1 MKSIVTI
8 LLLFISFLSFGQRP
22 QDTLLTKLRPF
33 DLSDNGNLRL
43 LDGNFT
49 ISDGMGGFTYRLDSS
64 GTFERVDFADIG
76 GSFIS
81 QKGTVRLNSNKQLEL
96 VSDEETSTFDIF
108 VFDTFAF
115 LIKPAKISDF
125 QKDFTKAV
133 SSFGKKK
140 VYVIGDETYTA
151 KFMIAFSLM
160 TKYPVRGVD

>member
-1 MKSIVTI
+1 MKLTVTI
-8 LLLFISFLSFGQRP
+8 LLLFISFLSFGQRL
-22 QDTLLTKLRPF
+22 QDTLLRELKAF
-33 DLSDNGNLRL
+33 DLANNGNLLL

-49 ISDGMGGFTYRLDSS
+49 ISDGMGGFTYRLDSR

-76 GSFIS
+76 GNFIS

-96 VSDEETSTFDIF
+96 VSDKETSTFDIF

-115 LIKPAKISDF
+115 LVKPANISDF

-140 VYVIGDETYTA
+140 VYVIGDETYTV
-151 KFMIAFSLM
+151 KFMIAFSLRS
-160 TKYPVRGVD
+160 KYLVRG